1 MADTTNFNLNF
12 RYGTSDKLRDI
23 NQVAISNGTI
33 YVTTDE
39 HSMYVDL
46 NGQRLRMGDVLVYA
60 NVKELA
66 DDVKSWYKNSLAYI
80 ADTNRLAYFNGSSW
94 TEINDT
100 TSLSTAIKDLRDDLT
115 ELTTRVGNNETAIT
129 NINTEIGTKS
139 ESNKATSIWDA
150 IESLSGSSNESL
162 GSLAEAIAK
171 EIKDRED
178 AIAAE
183 AKTRGE
189 AIAGE
194 ADARAAAIEGVQGEI
209 EDLESAVSTTYET
222 KDDATNKLAEAKKH
236 ADDLKVALEGT
247 DSDTKDDI
255 TIKGT
260 RKYADSLKDA
270 LAQTLGAADK
280 DLDDR
285 LKAVEAFWDAAI
297 RDENE
302 QNVID
307 TLKEIQ
313 DWIGSDVTG
322 ASAMLG
328 DITKLKE
335 ILTGIGAE
343 TDDSKTVVEYVTAAL
358 NAAKEYAD
366 GLGVKYDKA
375 GDAAAAAEAALDDA
389 KEYADSLAGN
399 YDAAGSASDALDDAK
414 EYADSLAGNYDAAGS
429 ASTAEGNAKAYAK
442 EYADG
447 LASNYDSA
455 GSAEAALND
464 AKTYADQSEAD
475 AKAYTDSKLTWS
487 QF

>member
-23 NQVAISNGTI
+23 NQVAIANGTV

-100 TSLSTAIKDLRDDLT
+100 TSLSTAIKDLRDNLT
-115 ELTTRVGNNETAIT
+115 DLTTRVGNNETAIT

-139 ESNKATSIWDA
+139 EGNKATSIWDA

-171 EIKDRED
+171 EVKDRED

-183 AKTRGE
+183 AKARGE

-209 EDLESAVSTTYET
+209 TALGNTVSTTYET
-222 KDDATNKLAEAKKH
+222 KTDASSKLTEAKDH
-236 ADDLKVALEGT
+236 ANNLKTSLEGT
-247 DSDTKDDI
+247 DADTKDSI
-255 TIKGT
+255 TIKGVK
-260 RKYADSLKDA
+260 KYADSLKDA
-270 LAQTLGAADK
+270 LVQSLGATDK

-285 LKAVEAFWDAAI
+285 LKAVEAFWYAAEA
-297 RDENE
+297 DGTNKD
-302 QNVID
+302 VID

-335 ILTGIGAE
+335 ILVGIGEE
-343 TDDSKTVVEYVTAAL
+343 TDEFKTVVDYVTAAL
-358 NAAKEYAD
+358 DAAKEYAD

-375 GDAAAAAEAALDDA
+375 GDAAAA
-389 KEYADSLAGN
+389 
-399 YDAAGSASDALDDAK
+399 
-414 EYADSLAGNYDAAGS
+414 
-429 ASTAEGNAKAYAK
+429 
-442 EYADG
+442 
-447 LASNYDSA
+447 
-455 GSAEAALND
+455 AEAALND